1 MDDHYGR
8 SLPIENKRKMNAVC
22 FELYY
27 FSHKFKN
34 SRLHMFFKSLR
45 DSTLL
50 KRDSNRGIFL
60 DNLKEM
66 RGPFPK
72 KILKVPISIYF
83 FEFQGASQS
92 EHKKIKTD
100 SR

>member
-1 MDDHYGR
+1 
-8 SLPIENKRKMNAVC
+8 
-22 FELYY
+22 
-27 FSHKFKN
+27 
-34 SRLHMFFKSLR
+34 MFFKIRVLRNFAIFTRKHLCWSLFLIQLQSR
-45 DSTLL
+45 RTAPLV

-92 EHKKIKTD
+92 EDKKIETD